1 MSRKPPGKLRRMKA
15 YEPLIEKYS
24 RQATYY
30 DRRWNLRWGEATLRA
45 AVEAVPWDE
54 LGRVVD
60 VGCGTGVLEQV
71 VRGRLRS
78 PQHLVGV
85 DIALSMLQL
94 ARGKLESTS
103 RISWANAP
111 AEHLP
116 FRTGSF
122 DGLICNN
129 SFHYYRQPLPVV
141 QEFRRVLRPGGQL
154 ILVDWC
160 NDFLTTK
167 LSYWTLRLAH
177 ILHIHR
183 YAMNRAY
190 GMEAMKALLA
200 SAGFRVESAERV
212 PLYMGWGIMVLRAR
226 A

>member
-1 MSRKPPGKLRRMKA
+1 MKA
-15 YEPLIEKYS
+15 YQPLIEKYS

-45 AVEAVPWDE
+45 AVEAVPWNE
-54 LGRVVD
+54 LDRVVD
-60 VGCGTGVLEQV
+60 VGCGTGTLEQAV
-71 VRGRLRS
+71 EGLLRPS
-78 PQHLVGV
+78 HSLIGV
-85 DIALSMLQL
+85 DIALPMLQL
-94 ARGKLESTS
+94 ARQKVGASSHL
-103 RISWANAP
+103 SWANAP

-116 FRTGSF
+116 FATASF

-129 SFHYYRQPLPVV
+129 SFHYYRQPWAVV

-160 NDFLTTK
+160 SDFLTTK
-167 LSYWTLRLAH
+167 LSYWTLRVAH
-177 ILHIHR
+177 SLHIHR

-190 GMEAMKALLA
+190 GMNPMKELLS
-200 SAGFRVESAERV
+200 SAGFQVESAERV